1 MYFETAEEYGPLLGL
16 KVAQKKVSA
25 GNVSM
30 AGFPFMAL
38 DRFLKVLVQDHGKFV
53 AVSEEYPN
61 PEKGGLL
68 FDRRITRVVTPG
80 TLIDEHFM
88 DPSESHYL
96 LAVAMGSGTGSDMEV
111 GLAWLDLSTGD
122 FFTQE
127 TTMGGVR
134 TDVARIGPK
143 EVVLLGAGYWSAR
156 ESGLEEIF
164 RREQYF
170 ITPHS
175 VDAEVILREVKDWKD
190 MIETK
195 IGRATMKEMKD
206 IEVRAGN
213 ILLDYTQTRLP
224 GMAMRLQP
232 PVRKT
237 MKDVMIIDSATM
249 RGLEITRTSRDGLT
263 KGALLSTIKKTTTQ
277 SGSRLLSNWISIYI
291 QPFLFHFF
299 YMHLILLLL
308 IKSENKNLLLP
319 L

>member
-1 MYFETAEEYGPLLGL
+1 MYFEAAEEYGPLLGL
-16 KVAQKKVSA
+16 KVAQKKTSA
-25 GNVSM
+25 GSVSM
-30 AGFPFMAL
+30 AGFPFPVL

-53 AVSEEYPN
+53 AVCEEYPN

-96 LAVAMGSGTGSDMEV
+96 LAVATGNDGEV

-127 TTMGGVR
+127 TTIGGVR

-143 EVVLLGAGYWSAR
+143 EVVLLGAGDLSAR
-156 ESGLEEIF
+156 ESGLEEVF
-164 RREQYF
+164 RRDQYF
-170 ITPHS
+170 ITTHS
-175 VDAEVILREVKDWKD
+175 VDVGVILREVKDWKD

-195 IGRATMKEMKD
+195 ISKDTMKEMKD

-237 MKDVMIIDSATM
+237 MTDAMIIDSATM
-249 RGLEITRTSRDGLT
+249 RGLEITRTSRDGLA

-277 SGSRLLSNWISIYI
+277 SGSRLLANWISIYI

-299 YMHLILLLL
+299 HMHLTLLLL
-308 IKSENKNLLLP
+308 TKGENKNPLLP

>member
-16 KVAQKKVSA
+16 KVAQKKTSVGS
-25 GNVSM
+25 VSM
-30 AGFPFMAL
+30 AGFPFPAL

-80 TLIDEHFM
+80 TLIDENFM

-96 LAVAMGSGTGSDMEV
+96 LAVATGGGMGNDREV

-122 FFTQE
+122 FFTQG
-127 TTMGGVR
+127 TTVGGVR

-143 EVVLLGAGYWSAR
+143 EVVLLGSGYLSAR
-156 ESGLEEIF
+156 ESGLDEIF

-170 ITPHS
+170 ITTHS
-175 VDAEVILREVKDWKD
+175 VDVGVILREVKDWKD

-195 IGRATMKEMKD
+195 ISKSTMKEMKD

-237 MKDVMIIDSATM
+237 MTDAMIIDSATM
-249 RGLEITRTSRDGLT
+249 RGLEIVKTSRDGLT
-263 KGALLSTIKKTTTQ
+263 KGALLYTIKKTTTQ
-277 SGSRLLSNWISIYI
+277 SGSRLLTNWISIYI
-291 QPFLFHFF
+291 RSFIFF
-299 YMHLILLLL
+299 VFSYAPHTTVTNQ
-308 IKSENKNLLLP
+308 KRK
-319 L
+319 